1 MHYIVLITTII
12 YSIGR
17 RNLPACGYK
26 KLANLREHFVK
37 ISDSLFSEIMHK
49 KTL

>member
-26 KLANLREHFVK
+26 KTSKPPRTFCK
-37 ISDSLFSEIMHK
+37 DK
-49 KTL
+49 